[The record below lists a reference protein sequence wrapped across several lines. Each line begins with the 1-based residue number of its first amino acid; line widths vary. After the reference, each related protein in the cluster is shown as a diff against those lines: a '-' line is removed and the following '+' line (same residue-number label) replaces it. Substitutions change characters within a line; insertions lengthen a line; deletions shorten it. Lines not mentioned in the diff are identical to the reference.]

1 MGNLLKINKSPPF
14 LAGDRFARL
23 TVICETEL
31 RSGLARGRRYLCICD
46 CGKYI
51 VARGNCL
58 KTNNTKSCGCLSS
71 EHAYAVGKANKKHG
85 LADKHPLW
93 NVWIGMKARCYNKNN
108 PRFDRY
114 GGRGIT
120 ICERWN
126 SSFVEFANDMGER
139 PSKKHSI
146 NRINNDGNYEPEN
159 CEWATAKEQCKN
171 RGGIFSKTA

>member
-1 MGNLLKINKSPPF
+1 
-14 LAGDRFARL
+14 
-23 TVICETEL
+23 
-31 RSGLARGRRYLCICD
+31 
-46 CGKYI
+46 
-51 VARGNCL
+51 
-58 KTNNTKSCGCLSS
+58 
-71 EHAYAVGKANKKHG
+71 
-85 LADKHPLW
+85 
-93 NVWIGMKARCYNKNN
+93 MKARCYNKNN

-171 RGGIFSKTA
+171 RGGIFSKPA